1 MINHG
6 KESRKF
12 AVIGLSSFGFY
23 LCKYLKNR
31 RFYVMAIDINEP
43 RVDQVKEF
51 VDKAIIADAT
61 DKQVLEDLG
70 IKELDAVIVSL
81 GDRIDSSILATLHL
95 HELGVEEIIAKAIS
109 EDHGKVLNAVGAS
122 MVIFPEKD
130 MAERL
135 ANILE
140 QSSILDYL
148 DLGSGY
154 GIVELAPPQ
163 SFCGKTLRELRLR
176 ERFNVQVIM
185 IKEVVPEN
193 IIAVPDP
200 DHIIK
205 DSDILVI
212 MGKDEDLDRVQSLD

>member
-1 MINHG
+1 MINRG
-6 KESRKF
+6 KHVRKF

-23 LCKYLKNR
+23 LCKYLKDR
-31 RFYVMAIDINEP
+31 RFYVMAIDIHEP

-140 QSSILDYL
+140 QTSILDYL

-212 MGKDEDLDRVQSLD
+212 MGRDEDLDRVQSLD